1 MKRTLINLSEIA
13 AVAVMIGAVAS
24 DNPFVPL
31 RMVSFI
37 SSLSWIALLL
47 TANRKGR

>member
-1 MKRTLINLSEIA
+1 MRKQIISLSGIVA
-13 AVAVMIGAVAS
+13 IAVMIGAVAS

-37 SSLSWIALLL
+37 ISLSWIALLL